1 MPAHAG
7 TNGADGVVA
16 ITSLG
21 PNMVIDIEH
30 RRPLIGIPG
39 GYVWTSGPAIK
50 PLALA
55 CVNMI
60 KEAYPGL
67 SVIASGGCAKAEDV
81 IEFLLAG
88 ADAVQMLSEAM
99 LKAGI
104 HTQRY
109 WRSCPKPL
117 DGMDSQVWRM

>member
-1 MPAHAG
+1 ME
-7 TNGADGVVA
+7 GV
-16 ITSLG
+16 IESYSLPG
-21 PNMVIDIEH
+21 QGEID
-30 RRPLIGIPG
+30 PSLSLIHIC

-55 CVNMI
+55 CVKMI

-88 ADAVQMLSEAM
+88 ADAVQMLS
-99 LKAGI
+99 LI
-104 HTQRY
+104 HI
-109 WRSCPKPL
+109 
-117 DGMDSQVWRM
+117 